1 MDAITMRS
9 GPGISAPACMV
20 EEDGAPGGIRTPDQ
34 WLRKPLLYPAELQA
48 RCAVTCPLR
57 GMRCQRVRCWLRSP
71 GRAGR
76 AICGDDAVGR
86 RRGAQ
91 GAAAG
96 YFATDWAAAGDVCDA
111 GRWVC
116 VVV

>member
-48 RCAVTCPLR
+48 RGRLFSTIPAPDASIAFANATAPPILLRFRGELRTLRRPPAPVPALAPGAVLEADAR
-57 GMRCQRVRCWLRSP
+57 GPADRL
-71 GRAGR
+71 A
-76 AICGDDAVGR
+76 
-86 RRGAQ
+86 
-91 GAAAG
+91 
-96 YFATDWAAAGDVCDA
+96 
-111 GRWVC
+111 
-116 VVV
+116 